1 MDAVNPRRYVHR
13 TKPDR
18 RRPSLH
24 GPHPEHGAK
33 ALHPTLSGH
42 GKHRVKPP
50 HSGRPGHLSHR
61 MTCMGGRRRM
71 RRIHCTHRMHRRQ
84 CRQRMQ
90 RAYTRLRMQCDR
102 PVHLT
107 HCPNALHRTHAE
119 HVPQRKHAAG
129 AFPHPVTFWHSLAAC
144 GPCRASL
151 LSVILHPEPVPL
163 RGQLRRLPEL
173 TVEIRRE
180 GGFYRH
186 MPIASCFFVAR
197 KPFRATKKPAPRIG
211 TGGFLLRSRKPYK
224 SNAMA
229 QNKGGRPKA
238 ADPKRHIYRFRLNDE
253 QNTRFRQMLSE
264 AGLTDNRSKFILARL
279 FG

>member
-13 TKPDR
+13 TIPDH

-50 HSGRPGHLSHR
+50 HSGRPGNLSHR

-71 RRIHCTHRMHRRQ
+71 RRIHCTHWMHRRQ

-107 HCPNALHRTHAE
+107 HCPNALHRMHAE

-129 AFPHPVTFWHSLAAC
+129 AFPHLVTLWHSLATC
-144 GPCRASL
+144 GPCRTSL
-151 LSVILHPEPVPL
+151 LSVILHPEP
-163 RGQLRRLPEL
+163 RS
-173 TVEIRRE
+173 
-180 GGFYRH
+180 
-186 MPIASCFFVAR
+186 AAR
-197 KPFRATKKPAPRIG
+197 
-211 TGGFLLRSRKPYK
+211 
-224 SNAMA
+224 
-229 QNKGGRPKA
+229 
-238 ADPKRHIYRFRLNDE
+238 
-253 QNTRFRQMLSE
+253 
-264 AGLTDNRSKFILARL
+264 LARAAA
-279 FG
+279 